1 MAKGL
6 TPDSEGYAA
15 AMEDLRN
22 CFELNKQTMIKM
34 FDAMAKAEHGYKQ
47 AYYRYCMRQVQSAS
61 MYDKAEISVLT
72 YEQFLE
78 QA

>member
-1 MAKGL
+1 M
-6 TPDSEGYAA
+6 
-15 AMEDLRN
+15 
-22 CFELNKQTMIKM
+22 M

>member
-1 MAKGL
+1 MW
-6 TPDSEGYAA
+6 
-15 AMEDLRN
+15 
-22 CFELNKQTMIKM
+22 
-34 FDAMAKAEHGYKQ
+34 
-47 AYYRYCMRQVQSAS
+47 QVQSAS

>member
-1 MAKGL
+1 M
-6 TPDSEGYAA
+6 
-15 AMEDLRN
+15 LRN
-22 CFELNKQTMIKM
+22 WMRRSNGCSGNWIGRSASGAMM

-61 MYDKAEISVLT
+61 MYDNAEISVLT